1 MNNVLEDLAYAI
13 NVMAIGL
20 GKSNSMECI
29 VETDWGDSIL
39 VDSEK
44 QRNIDLQE
52 VNAGLMPEWKYKVK
66 WQGMTEEEAKEKLLN
81 RLKALDMMISMKMIM
96 KIV

>member
-39 VDSEK
+39 VDS
-44 QRNIDLQE
+44 
-52 VNAGLMPEWKYKVK
+52 
-66 WQGMTEEEAKEKLLN
+66 KEILIFK
-81 RLKALDMMISMKMIM
+81 K
-96 KIV
+96 